1 MKYKYI
7 CVCIYS
13 IYMYTHTHTYMAQP
27 SHVHTYTYNPFGS
40 LYIFP
45 SLNIAYDD
53 LGYKILPSELSL
65 NIQLGGLN
73 YIHNLTINRS
83 LGPVSSGKI
92 ETV

>member
-1 MKYKYI
+1 MSSLFIWLWVKLP
-7 CVCIYS
+7 CDFSS
-13 IYMYTHTHTYMAQP
+13 IRAQP

-40 LYIFP
+40 LYTFP

-65 NIQLGGLN
+65 NIQLGGLS